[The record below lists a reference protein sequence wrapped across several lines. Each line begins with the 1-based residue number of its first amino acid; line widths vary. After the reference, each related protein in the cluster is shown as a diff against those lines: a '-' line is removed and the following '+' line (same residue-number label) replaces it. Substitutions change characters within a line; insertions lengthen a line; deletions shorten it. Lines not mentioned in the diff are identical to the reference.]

1 MLSPIVAHNVYVGVI
16 EKMALIPNSGTVHY
30 NDNGDRTI
38 VYNTEN
44 DIDDGDI
51 EPNGQVAI
59 RDSDI
64 GQPHDKKNFIQSIK
78 GKPGYD
84 LRAKLEK
91 TPNHDFGKLKNN
103 NMNIVGETTFDHVP
117 ADPNDKFHPDNRHIY
132 HGEPEPL
139 KYEQYGNIAG
149 HTKVD
154 TGHEEKGNMG
164 DMYDAAELS
173 VENTVDEDP
182 QYRMHVVPN
191 ENQSG
196 DGTAIWNGRN
206 NWHERSRNR
215 LDGNIYNYVNE
226 EHHDMLEMAEPMNI
240 TFQLLKAKSYIQDR
254 PKRLAQAKVQRLS
267 RKVKNARTQ
276 HKYKRNLA
284 RGAIR
289 PKMRT
294 QTGLIRVTRSR

>member
-1 MLSPIVAHNVYVGVI
+1 M
-16 EKMALIPNSGTVHY
+16 
-30 NDNGDRTI
+30 
-38 VYNTEN
+38 
-44 DIDDGDI
+44 
-51 EPNGQVAI
+51 
-59 RDSDI
+59 
-64 GQPHDKKNFIQSIK
+64 KKNFIQSIK

-103 NMNIVGETTFDHVP
+103 NVNIVGETTFDHVP

-154 TGHEEKGNMG
+154 TGHEKKGNMG

-294 QTGLIRVTRSR
+294 QTGLVRVARSR